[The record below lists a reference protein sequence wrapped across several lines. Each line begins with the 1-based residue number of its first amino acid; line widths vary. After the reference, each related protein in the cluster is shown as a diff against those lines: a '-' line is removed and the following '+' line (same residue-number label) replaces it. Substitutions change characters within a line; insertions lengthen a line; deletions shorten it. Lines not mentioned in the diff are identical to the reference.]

1 LYYRAI
7 ITKIAWY
14 TKTDTE
20 SYGREDPKINPHSYS
35 RMIFD
40 NGAKNIHWRKD
51 RLFNKWC

>member
-35 RMIFD
+35 HMIFD